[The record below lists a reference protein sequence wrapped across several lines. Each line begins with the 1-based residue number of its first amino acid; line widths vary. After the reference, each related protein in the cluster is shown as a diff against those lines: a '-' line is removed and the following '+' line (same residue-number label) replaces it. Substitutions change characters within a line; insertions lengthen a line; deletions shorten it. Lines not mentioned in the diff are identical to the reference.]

1 MRAPLNWHPVLHYD
15 ATDADLKMFH
25 QLHLQQNNA
34 YCFMDK
40 TFNFTMNQEDQLALA
55 SEWEEQ
61 MMMEADEF
69 LDDEH
74 RE

>member
-15 ATDADLKMFH
+15 ATDVELKTLH

-34 YCFMDK
+34 YCYMDK
-40 TFNFTMNQEDQLALA
+40 TFNFTMSQEDQLALA
-55 SEWEEQ
+55 MEWEEQ

>member
-1 MRAPLNWHPVLHYD
+1 MD
-15 ATDADLKMFH
+15 
-25 QLHLQQNNA
+25 QQ
-34 YCFMDK
+34 Y
-40 TFNFTMNQEDQLALA
+40 NFTMSQEDQLALA
-55 SEWEEQ
+55 MEWEEQ

>member
-1 MRAPLNWHPVLHYD
+1 MHAQV
-15 ATDADLKMFH
+15 ATPKVFFL
-25 QLHLQQNNA
+25 LELQKQQTTLQCN
-34 YCFMDK
+34 MDK
-40 TFNFTMNQEDQLALA
+40 TFNFTMTQEDQLALA

>member
-1 MRAPLNWHPVLHYD
+1 MHAQASTPKEKMLLELQKQQTTLHC
-15 ATDADLKMFH
+15 
-25 QLHLQQNNA
+25 N
-34 YCFMDK
+34 MDK
-40 TFNFTMNQEDQLALA
+40 TFNFTMTQEDQLALA
-55 SEWEEQ
+55 SEWEEQQ

>member
-1 MRAPLNWHPVLHYD
+1 MHSILALHPLLHYD
-15 ATDADLKMFH
+15 ATPEEITFLE
-25 QLHLQQNNA
+25 LHLQQNNA
-34 YCFMDK
+34 YCFMDT
-40 TFNFTMNQEDQLALA
+40 TFNFTMSQEDQLALA
-55 SEWEEQ
+55 MEWEEQ

>member
-1 MRAPLNWHPVLHYD
+1 
-15 ATDADLKMFH
+15 
-25 QLHLQQNNA
+25 
-34 YCFMDK
+34 MDK
-40 TFNFTMNQEDQLALA
+40 TFNFTMTQEDQLALA
-55 SEWEEQ
+55 SEWEEQQ

>member
-1 MRAPLNWHPVLHYD
+1 MHYD
-15 ATDADLKMFH
+15 ATPEEITFLE
-25 QLHLQQNNA
+25 LHLLQNNVQ
-34 YCFMDK
+34 CNMDQQY
-40 TFNFTMNQEDQLALA
+40 NFTMSQEDQLALA
-55 SEWEEQ
+55 MEWEEQ